1 MRRAVFL
8 DRDDTLIQN
17 AGDLGDPDGVRLAGG
32 APAAIARLR
41 ENGFAVV
48 VVTNQ
53 AGVARGAFSLS
64 SVALVH
70 ERITQQLAVA
80 LDLPLPQQPPTIGPA
95 DALPAPAPDAPLIEA
110 FFHCPFHPEA
120 TVAEFRRSHPWRKPA
135 PGMLLAAAQS
145 LNLDLTRSWMV
156 GDAERDVEAGA
167 AAGCRTVR
175 LGSDIDRA
183 RSLADFVERDL
194 PRAVERI
201 VAALLAD
208 DRPRSSI
215 VLRALTGGPLAH
227 QETRNTVASAAR
239 AIAERNGV
247 TLESLTVLDDR
258 VRATLV
264 GEEIVAV
271 GFAAELR
278 RSTEG
283 WYRAHHGSSLWGA
296 AP

>member
-17 AGDLGDPDGVRLAGG
+17 SGDLGDPDGVRLVDG
-32 APAAIARLR
+32 AAAAVATLR
-41 ENGFAVV
+41 QHGFAVV

-64 SVALVH
+64 SVAQVH
-70 ERITQQLAVA
+70 QRIMQHLAA
-80 LDLPLPQQPPTIGPA
+80 ALPLGSPAQPPTVGPG
-95 DALPAPAPDAPLIEA
+95 DALPAPAPNAPLIEA

-120 TVAEFRRSHPWRKPA
+120 TVAQFRGAHPWRKPA
-135 PGMLLAAAQS
+135 PGMLLAAANALQ
-145 LNLDLTRSWMV
+145 LDLTRSWMV

-167 AAGCRTVR
+167 AAGCRTIR
-175 LGSDIDRA
+175 LGGATERA
-183 RSLADFVERDL
+183 TSLADFVESDL
-194 PRAVERI
+194 PRAVARI
-201 VAALLAD
+201 IAALEAD
-208 DRPRSSI
+208 DRPRASI
-215 VLRALTGGPLAH
+215 VLRALSGEPLAH
-227 QETRNTVASAAR
+227 EETRNTVTAAAR

-247 TLESLTVLDDR
+247 TIESLTVLADR

-264 GEEIVAV
+264 GEELVAI

-278 RSTEG
+278 RATEQ
-283 WYRAHHGSSLWGA
+283 WYRARHGTSLWGT

>member
-17 AGDLGDPDGVRLAGG
+17 AGDLGDPDGVRLVDG

-41 ENGFAVV
+41 QHGFAVV

-53 AGVARGAFSLS
+53 AGVARGAFSLT
-64 SVALVH
+64 SVTQVH
-70 ERITQQLAVA
+70 ERITQQLAAA
-80 LDLPLPQQPPTIGPA
+80 LGLPLPQHSPTIGPA

-120 TVAEFRRSHPWRKPA
+120 TVAEFRGSHPWRKPS
-135 PGMLLAAAQS
+135 PGMLHAAAQS
-145 LNLDLTRSWMV
+145 LDLDLTRSWMV

-167 AAGCRTVR
+167 AAGCRTIR

-183 RSLADFVERDL
+183 RSLADFVEGDL

-215 VLRALTGGPLAH
+215 VLRALTGDPLAR
-227 QETRNTVASAAR
+227 QETRNTVASAAW

-264 GEEIVAV
+264 GEELVAI

-283 WYRAHHGSSLWGA
+283 WYRSRHGSSLWGA